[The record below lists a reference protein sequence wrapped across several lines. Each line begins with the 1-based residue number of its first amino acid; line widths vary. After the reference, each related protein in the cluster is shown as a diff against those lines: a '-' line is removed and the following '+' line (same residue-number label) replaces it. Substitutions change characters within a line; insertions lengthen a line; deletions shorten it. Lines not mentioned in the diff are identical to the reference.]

1 MGQDLVK
8 INRIASS
15 ENVIQFLQSLQP
27 LEKLPQ
33 KRERNLKQRALL
45 NKYPDPAQ
53 FILDYKIQFGSLND
67 FAEVSTKIAKEQ
79 LSELSEIFLSEY
91 YYINAAEIC
100 FFIARFKSGKY
111 GRFYGSIDPLKI
123 TSAMLDY
130 VSERRKD
137 IERKER
143 ERYRNQREKEIEER
157 GDNRISYAEY
167 IEIKHRADAGDEEA
181 RKMLISP

>member
-1 MGQDLVK
+1 MK
-8 INRIASS
+8 NI
-15 ENVIQFLQSLQP
+15 IQWAQP
-27 LEKLPQ
+27 
-33 KRERNLKQRALL
+33 RAQVR
-45 NKYPDPAQ
+45 AQ
-53 FILDYKIQFGSLND
+53 
-67 FAEVSTKIAKEQ
+67 V
-79 LSELSEIFLSEY
+79 
-91 YYINAAEIC
+91 
-100 FFIARFKSGKY
+100 
-111 GRFYGSIDPLKI
+111 LKI

>member
-1 MGQDLVK
+1 M
-8 INRIASS
+8 
-15 ENVIQFLQSLQP
+15 
-27 LEKLPQ
+27 
-33 KRERNLKQRALL
+33 KQRALL

-53 FILDYKIQFGSLND
+53 FILDYNPDLQFKLVRCNATHSELALNDGDETPIEWLKIQFGSLND